1 MRALLCVVL
10 VVLGPVTEGAQRRPM
25 GAVPPSQAVS
35 TLTTATSLG
44 LVAAGARTALD
55 RGSSATRCVTGVAAS
70 PRRCPVRLALRR
82 IGSCRRERLRAGFRS
97 SCHAGVP
104 ERRPP

>member
-10 VVLGPVTEGAQRRPM
+10 VGLGPVTEGAQRRPM

-70 PRRCPVRLALRR
+70 LPGAAGASSDRVLPARATTCGIPQLVSRRCA
-82 IGSCRRERLRAGFRS
+82 
-97 SCHAGVP
+97 
-104 ERRPP
+104 